1 MKLFTL
7 FWSATTLRTQTVY
20 SVGKHRT
27 TLYSRNNQPLSTTR
41 TMSALFS
48 TTATTSGDSVTD
60 NINKDIVHRI
70 LCYGDSLT
78 AGTTDSLYELYP
90 YAPHL
95 EKALNDLVVETT
107 TRSSSCRYV
116 VRHRGMPGWTAS
128 TMVEATDDP
137 QCGLRAAI
145 QAVSGNAP
153 PLPPLACVIIL
164 AGTNDLG

>member
-1 MKLFTL
+1 
-7 FWSATTLRTQTVY
+7 
-20 SVGKHRT
+20 
-27 TLYSRNNQPLSTTR
+27 
-41 TMSALFS
+41 MSALFS